1 MVKISYKLAEG
12 KRVEI
17 EVTEEFAKEYE
28 QMQRIEQRREMRDKK
43 RARRTV
49 SLDFLMENGIEI
61 ADDSPN
67 PIDLLIEKEECAQSL
82 ISLADFLTARQKQ
95 IMELYFVVGY
105 TKAEISRILKL
116 SKPTVKQHLS
126 EATKKI
132 LKNFS

>member
-12 KRVEI
+12 NRVEI

-67 PIDLLIEKEECAQSL
+67 PLDLLIEKEESAQSL

>member
-1 MVKISYKLAEG
+1 MVKINYKFADGHTEE
-12 KRVEI
+12 VA
-17 EVTEEFAKEYE
+17 VTEKFAQEYE
-28 QMQRIEQRREMRDKK
+28 QIERAERRREMRDKK

-49 SLDFLMENGIEI
+49 SLEYLSENGIEL
-61 ADDSPN
+61 ADASPD
-67 PIDLLIEKEECAQSL
+67 PLEWLIEDEENAQSL
-82 ISLADFLTARQKQ
+82 ISLADFLTERQKQ

>member
-1 MVKISYKLAEG
+1 MVKINYKFADGHTE
-12 KRVEI
+12 EI

-67 PIDLLIEKEECAQSL
+67 PLDLLIEKEESAQSL

>member
-67 PIDLLIEKEECAQSL
+67 PLDLLIEKEESAQSL

>member
-43 RARRTV
+43 RARKTV

-67 PIDLLIEKEECAQSL
+67 PLDLLIEKEESAQSL